1 MGLLLTK
8 TISDPVTFKAGLV
21 RTVPLTIT
29 RPSAI
34 QISPSRRE
42 HMPERAN
49 TLAIRSPLVVT
60 FFATMPHSNSMC
72 QGDKGALTD
81 SLESIRFLACKNL
94 I

>member
-8 TISDPVTFKAGLV
+8 TISDSVTFKAGLV

-49 TLAIRSPLVVT
+49 TLAIRSPLVIT
-60 FFATMPHSNSMC
+60 LSATMPHSSSMC
-72 QGDKGALTD
+72 HGDKRALTD
-81 SLESIRFLACKNL
+81 SLDSTSFLV
-94 I
+94 